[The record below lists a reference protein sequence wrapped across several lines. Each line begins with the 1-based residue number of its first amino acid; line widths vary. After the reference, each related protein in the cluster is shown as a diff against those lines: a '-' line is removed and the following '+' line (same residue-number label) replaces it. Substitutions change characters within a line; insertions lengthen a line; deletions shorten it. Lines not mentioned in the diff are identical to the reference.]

1 MTVLVAYDGSGPAQ
15 KAVDHAIE
23 KHGDEEIILLRVVEL
38 ADGSTSAGINLAQE
52 ALKKRRDKVKTQSLD
67 ELEALLDRE
76 DIDISLEITMGRPD
90 REIVE
95 YAQENDIDHI
105 IVGNQ
110 GRSGVSRVLLGSI
123 AERVV
128 RRASVPVTVV
138 R

>member
-1 MTVLVAYDGSGPAQ
+1 MAILVAYDGSGPAQ

-23 KHGDEEIILLRVVEL
+23 TYGDEEILLLRVVEL
-38 ADGSTSAGINLAQE
+38 ADGSTSAGINLAKE
-52 ALKKRRDKVKTQSLD
+52 ALKNRRDSAEKESLE
-67 ELEALLDRE
+67 ELQELLERDDL
-76 DIDISLEITMGRPD
+76 DINLEITMGRPD

-95 YAQENDIDHI
+95 YAEENDIDHI
-105 IVGNQ
+105 ILGSY

-128 RRASVPVTVV
+128 RRAPVPVTVV

>member
-15 KAVDHAIE
+15 QAVDHAIE
-23 KHGDEEIILLRVVEL
+23 THGDEDIILLRVVEL

-52 ALKKRRDKVKTQSLD
+52 ALKKRREKVEEQSLD

-90 REIVE
+90 REIVD
-95 YAQENDIDHI
+95 YAEENDIDHI
-105 IVGNQ
+105 IIGSQ